1 MLMTFGYLSL
11 PPLLKL
17 RQIDWFAARPTDAT
31 VQGVFDDERSQ
42 RLVFVAT
49 EDVDEERVCF
59 RVLTAGAAAAKATR
73 SKGSAFACPAVQP
86 SRSPRPQAP
95 RAAEPS
101 PAPT

>member
-1 MLMTFGYLSL
+1 MTFGYLSL

-42 RLVFVAT
+42 GLVFVALK
-49 EDVDEERVCF
+49 DIDEEWVGL
-59 RVLTAGAAAAKATR
+59 RVLTASATAAKATR
-73 SKGSAFACPAVQP
+73 SQGSAFTRPAVQP
-86 SRSPRPQAP
+86 SRSPRPHVP